1 MREQHIREMIEGAP
15 LHTLSEGELER
26 VRAHA
31 ARCAPCRRAFDAA
44 RVSAELLRARSAE
57 AFEPSPFFQTRVL
70 AALRAR
76 RAEEEVPMLSRL
88 WRAAGALASSMAA
101 TVALLATLTFVA
113 PEAGVVSEGE
123 VAATS
128 EPYSAEAA
136 LLGVDAGTE
145 EMDYE
150 QVFSALYASGESD
163 E

>member
-1 MREQHIREMIEGAP
+1 MKEQHIINIIEGTP
-15 LHTLSEGELER
+15 LGSLGEGELAA
-26 VRAHA
+26 VRAHTE
-31 ARCAPCRRAFDAA
+31 RCAGCRRAFEAA
-44 RVSAELLRARSAE
+44 RDSSELLRARAAE
-57 AFEPSPFFQTRVL
+57 TFEPSPFFQTRVM

-101 TVALLATLTFVA
+101 TVALLAGLTFLA
-113 PEAGVVSEGE
+113 PGVGLWPADEE

-136 LLGVDAGTE
+136 LLGAEDD

-150 QVFSALYASGESD
+150 QVFSVVYTSGESD